1 VAQSDHSGEPTH
13 GAKDAASGHHAC
25 HHHDHDH
32 HHAGHDPA
40 KPAASCCGGKHE
52 STGNREAGVG
62 VDPVCGMEVKRA
74 TAKHRLEYQGNEY
87 LFCCARCRERF
98 QADPESFLKP
108 KEPPPEQA
116 ATKRPEAVAVN
127 GAIYTC
133 PMDPEIRQLGPGTC
147 PICGMALEPEQVSLD
162 QGPDPELT
170 DMTRR
175 FWIALALTVPVFAIE
190 MGRHLGLMHQLSPV
204 WSNWISLLL
213 STPVVLWTGAP
224 FFARGWRSVVSGH
237 LNMFTLIAMGTGVAW
252 LYSVIGT
259 LAPQAFPAGFQDAH
273 GAVAVYFEAAAVIT
287 VLVLLGQVLE
297 LRARE
302 RTSGAIRALLG
313 LAPKTA
319 RRITDRGDEDVAID
333 AIAAGDRLRVRPGEK
348 IPVDGRVIE
357 GNSFVDES
365 MVTGEPMPVAK
376 AEGARVI
383 GGTVNQHG
391 ALVLAAEQVGRDTM
405 LARIVDMVARAQR
418 SRAPIQR
425 LADRVSGWF
434 VPAVLV
440 SAIVAFAAWVM
451 FGPEPRFAFGLVAA
465 VTVLIIACP
474 CALGLATPMSIMVG
488 VGRGAR
494 AGILIR
500 DAQALEAF
508 ERIDTIVIDKTG
520 TLTEGRPKLT
530 SVTVAPGIDEHTL
543 LRLAASVEQA
553 SEHPLARAIVEAAKA
568 RGLSLEKFS
577 GFAAHPGKGATGNV
591 REQMVALGNAALMHD
606 LNVAI
611 SEFETAAEAARAS
624 GATVIH
630 AAIDGRAAGILTIA
644 DPIKPSAKAA
654 IAALRTDGLRIV
666 MLTGDVATTARAVA
680 SQLGIT
686 EVEAGVLP
694 ERKGA
699 VVQRLRREGRRVA
712 MVGDGV
718 NDAPALASADVG
730 IAMGGGTDVAIESAG
745 ITLLTGDLSGLVRAR
760 RLSAATMR
768 NIRQN
773 LAFAFVYNA
782 AGVPVAAGV
791 LYPVF
796 GILLSPMLGAAAM
809 ALSSVSVIGNALRLA
824 RTRL

>member
-1 VAQSDHSGEPTH
+1 MAQDEPTH
-13 GAKDAASGHHAC
+13 GAEAASSRRDQAC

-32 HHAGHDPA
+32 AGHDHA
-40 KPAASCCGGKHE
+40 KPAAGSCCGGKHE
-52 STGNREAGVG
+52 GTADQDAEVAI
-62 VDPVCGMEVKRA
+62 DPVCGMTVKRA
-74 TAKHRLEYQGNEY
+74 TAKHRFEYQGQEY
-87 LFCCARCRERF
+87 LFCGARCRERF
-98 QADPESFLKP
+98 EADPEKFLKP
-108 KEPPPEQA
+108 EEVEQRKAEPVMPA
-116 ATKRPEAVAVN
+116 GT
-127 GAIYTC
+127 IYTC
-133 PMDPEIRQLGPGTC
+133 PMDPEVKQVGPGTC

-162 QGPDPELT
+162 QGPDPELI
-170 DMTRR
+170 DMRKR
-175 FWIALALTVPVFAIE
+175 FWIALVLTAPVFAIE
-190 MGRHLGLMHQLSPV
+190 MGRHLGLMHLVLPP
-204 WSNWISLLL
+204 WSNWISLVL
-213 STPVVLWTGAP
+213 STPVVLWAGAP
-224 FFARGWRSVVSGH
+224 FFVRGWRSVTTGH
-237 LNMFTLIAMGTGVAW
+237 LNMFTLIAMGTGVAY

-259 LAPQAFPAGFQDAH
+259 LFPQTFPAGFRDAH
-273 GAVAVYFEAAAVIT
+273 GEVAVYFEAAAVIT

-333 AIAAGDRLRVRPGEK
+333 AIAVGNRLRVRPGEK
-348 IPVDGRVIE
+348 IPVDGLVTE
-357 GNSFVDES
+357 GHSFVDES

-376 AEGARVI
+376 ADGARVV
-383 GGTVNQHG
+383 GGTVNQSG
-391 ALVLAAEQVGRDTM
+391 ALVLRAEQVGRDTM
-405 LARIVDMVARAQR
+405 LARIVELVARAQR

-434 VPAVLV
+434 VPAVLA
-440 SAIVAFAAWVM
+440 SAVIAFAAWVI
-451 FGPEPRFAFGLVAA
+451 FGPEPRFTFGLVAA

-500 DAQALEAF
+500 DAEALEAF
-508 ERIDTIVIDKTG
+508 ERVDTIVIDKTG
-520 TLTEGRPKLT
+520 TLTEGKPKLT
-530 SVTVAPGIDEHTL
+530 SVVTAPGVDENTL
-543 LRLAASVEQA
+543 VRLSASVEQA
-553 SEHPLARAIVEAAKA
+553 SEHPLARAIIEAAKV
-568 RGLSLEKFS
+568 RGLSLDQVSNFV
-577 GFAAHPGKGATGNV
+577 AHPGKGATGNLGAKS
-591 REQMVALGNAALMHD
+591 VALGNAALMGD
-606 LNVAI
+606 LNIAV
-611 SEFETAAEAARAS
+611 SEFDIAAEAARAS
-624 GATVIH
+624 GATTIYVV
-630 AAIDGRAAGILTIA
+630 IDGRPAGVIAVA
-644 DPIKPSAKAA
+644 DPIKTSAKAA
-654 IAALRTDGLRIV
+654 IAALRSQGLRIM
-666 MLTGDVATTARAVA
+666 MLTGDNATTARAVA
-680 SQLGIT
+680 SQLDIT
-686 EVEAGVLP
+686 EIEAGVLP
-694 ERKGA
+694 ERKGD
-699 VVQRLRREGRRVA
+699 VVQRLRNEGRRVA

-745 ITLLTGDLSGLVRAR
+745 LTLLTGDLAGLVRAR

-782 AGVPVAAGV
+782 AGIPIAAGV

-824 RTRL
+824 RAKL